1 MFKTSYNSQ
10 LYFWTWTRTCPPKQR
25 CEICKKTIN
34 ERYDH
39 FLLGTFF
46 QIPENSEH
54 LVNKLFFSFFSHLVQ
69 LILFPKFCTKP
80 PIINHLLITEERAGG
95 KEGTG
100 AEIGEKGILQKW
112 NEPV

>member
-1 MFKTSYNSQ
+1 MDYFVAYRKTAVRVTVGFSDTFTDPRGCHCNRRP
-10 LYFWTWTRTCPPKQR
+10 L
-25 CEICKKTIN
+25 
-34 ERYDH
+34 YDH

-100 AEIGEKGILQKW
+100 AEIGEKGILQK
-112 NEPV
+112 